1 MQPNSEPTPTD
12 VAAVQAHLSGS
23 PAPTPQPA
31 PQPAQM
37 QPEAPTPQP
46 APTQQTSDP
55 FASLFASE
63 PEPTQPTQPTEPAQP
78 TQQPAEPAPTQP
90 TEVAQP
96 TQPQEPA
103 PQQTFQ
109 PAAPAIDRSQPQD
122 DYQSYDDYMKQVMAG
137 VPEAPNSPDPEKV
150 NPDDPAAIKGFFDEL
165 VNTAVTRA
173 QAETARKSA
182 IQTSEKRLWDA
193 AMDKYGTLKTNKQ
206 LRDTVHAVRM
216 GYFNRG
222 IALTPTQAA
231 EKLLEGLGSQY
242 RQGMA
247 DSQVVTTY
255 EQVQPAGGG
264 SAAPVATSLDKE
276 NALTSVQSGGE
287 TALAEILDQ
296 EIKAGRL

>member
-1 MQPNSEPTPTD
+1 MQPNSEPSQTD
-12 VAAVQAHLSGS
+12 VAAVQAHLTG
-23 PAPTPQPA
+23 APTPAPA

-63 PEPTQPTQPTEPAQP
+63 PEPTPEPTQPTEPAP
-78 TQQPAEPAPTQP
+78 QP

-103 PQQTFQ
+103 QPTQTSQ
-109 PAAPAIDRSQPQD
+109 PAAPAPTQPQE
-122 DYQSYDDYMKQVMAG
+122 DYQTYDEYMKQVMAG
-137 VPEAPNSPDPEKV
+137 VPEAPKSPDPEKV

-173 QAETARKSA
+173 QAETARQSA
-182 IQTSEKRLWDA
+182 IQTSEKRLWDS
-193 AMDKYGTLKTNKQ
+193 AMEKYGTLKTNKQ

-242 RQGMA
+242 RQGVA

-255 EQVQPAGGG
+255 ESVQPTGGG

-287 TALAEILDQ
+287 TALAQILDQ